1 MSKKN
6 VEFLNEFSGR
16 LLIFFLLL
24 KTGSGAVLWANIVC
38 PEGPNSVR
46 SSVTGHV
53 CGSHSPTKAS
63 FHLVL
68 TSDWMHYSFS
78 I

>member
-24 KTGSGAVLWANIVC
+24 KTGSGAFY
-38 PEGPNSVR
+38 GQ
-46 SSVTGHV
+46 T
-53 CGSHSPTKAS
+53 
-63 FHLVL
+63 
-68 TSDWMHYSFS
+68 
-78 I
+78 

>member
-38 PEGPNSVR
+38 PEGPNSV
-46 SSVTGHV
+46 
-53 CGSHSPTKAS
+53 
-63 FHLVL
+63 
-68 TSDWMHYSFS
+68 
-78 I
+78 